1 MLQICELLQDNR
13 QWLENLQVLLAELR
27 FQNEWFLVNFK
38 GSQLNWCCT
47 NQRRLRKHYQGWLQL
62 PMLQVY
68 SRKVDH
74 SSPSDA
80 GSVSIQSQS
89 VHSFKSLSLGI
100 LFWTVWMIY
109 VLFPFPSDFETP
121 ACPSMFIGAMPNT
134 RDMQYTFLSFSRR
147 MLLGTYKWNRV
158 AHKMIQLW
166 DYLDFMHCM
175 GSVGIWAQ

>member
-38 GSQLNWCCT
+38 GSQLNWCGT

-80 GSVSIQSQS
+80 GSVSSQSQS

-109 VLFPFPSDFETP
+109 VLFPFPSTLKHQHVLHCSWFLIIENPCDICLTQETCNILF
-121 ACPSMFIGAMPNT
+121 CPSAGGCCSAHTSGT
-134 RDMQYTFLSFSRR
+134 R
-147 MLLGTYKWNRV
+147 LLTKWFNCE
-158 AHKMIQLW
+158 I
-166 DYLDFMHCM
+166 
-175 GSVGIWAQ
+175 I